1 MGERD
6 AGAGAGHAGT
16 GGRAS
21 LQRILARVSREALQD
36 GALDGVMQRIVDVV
50 AAELPVAV
58 VSIILLD
65 EAGEAFVQ
73 EVSAG
78 TIDLSP
84 MTWPWPLSVGAA
96 GRCARLGEPQL
107 IMDVDTDTDYLAGN
121 HEVRSEYL
129 VPIRHRMRLH
139 GVLNVESADSAFF
152 DDDMREAFDAIADQI
167 AGAIHFARI
176 AAALE
181 VANARLQQMSMVD
194 GLTGIANR
202 RAFDQALDAMLRRL
216 RPAGQSMVLLL
227 ADADYFKALND
238 ALGHLHG
245 DECLRAIAG
254 VCAAAAADADG
265 LAARFGGEEFAVL
278 LPGHDAGQAWHAA
291 ESLRTRIEALALPH
305 PASSLAQ
312 VVTVSVGGAVSGPD
326 DTREAKALIDVAD
339 RALYVAKASGRNRV
353 QI

>member
-1 MGERD
+1 MGEPEARQD
-6 AGAGAGHAGT
+6 AGLAGPGSRT
-16 GGRAS
+16 S

-36 GALDGVMQRIVDVV
+36 GALEGVMQRIVDVV

-78 TIDLSP
+78 TFDLAP
-84 MTWPWPLSVGAA
+84 VTWPWPLNIGAA

-107 IMDVDTDTDYLAGN
+107 IVDVDTDTDYLAGN
-121 HEVRSEYL
+121 SEVRSEYL
-129 VPIRHRMRLH
+129 VPIRHRARLH
-139 GVLNVESADSAFF
+139 GVLNIESADPAFF
-152 DDDMREAFDAIADQI
+152 DDDMREAFDAVGDQI
-167 AGAIHFARI
+167 AGAIHLTRI

-181 VANARLQQMSMVD
+181 DANARLQQISMVD

-216 RPAGQSMVLLL
+216 RSSGQPMVLLM

-254 VCAAAAADADG
+254 VCAAAAAEADG

-278 LPGHDAGQAWHAA
+278 LPARDADTAWSAA
-291 ESLRTRIEALALPH
+291 EALRARIEALALPH
-305 PASSLAQ
+305 PASMVAQ
-312 VVTVSVGGAVSGPD
+312 VVTVSVGGAVSGPE
-326 DTREAKALIDVAD
+326 DTREAHALLDVAD
-339 RALYVAKASGRNRV
+339 RALYMAKASGRNRV
-353 QI
+353 QV

>member
-1 MGERD
+1 MGEPGAGTDRGD
-6 AGAGAGHAGT
+6 AGAGS
-16 GGRAS
+16 RAS

-78 TIDLSP
+78 TFDLSP
-84 MTWPWPLSVGAA
+84 ASWPWPLSIGAA
-96 GRCARLGEPQL
+96 GRCARLGAPQL
-107 IMDVDTDTDYLAGN
+107 IVDVDADADYLAGN
-121 HEVRSEYL
+121 QAVRSEYL
-129 VPIRHRMRLH
+129 VPIRHRARLH
-139 GVLNVESADSAFF
+139 GVLNIESADSAFF

-181 VANARLQQMSMVD
+181 DANARLQQMSMVD

-202 RAFDQALDAMLRRL
+202 RAFDQALEAMLRRL
-216 RPAGQSMVLLL
+216 RSAGQPMVLLL

-238 ALGHLHG
+238 ALGHLQG

-254 VCAAAAADADG
+254 VCADAATDADG

-278 LPGHDAGQAWHAA
+278 LPGHDAGMAWSAA
-291 ESLRTRIEALALPH
+291 EGVRAGVEALAMAH
-305 PASSLAQ
+305 PSSSLAR
-312 VVTVSVGGAVSGPD
+312 VVTVSVGGVVSGPD
-326 DTREAKALIDVAD
+326 DTRSARALIDVAD